1 MVLGDLGAE
10 VWKIEAKNRPDIT
23 REMSPQV
30 DGVSSWYQVLN
41 RNKKILAWDLK
52 NTNDWEKAKELIAR
66 TDVVLEGFRPRV
78 MQRLGCDYATLKK
91 IKPDLVYCS
100 LSGYG
105 QSGSYAQK
113 AGHDINFLALSS
125 INSFSSGSRPPL
137 MGIQIADVCGGALY
151 AVVAILTALLH
162 KQRTG
167 EGQYIDVSLLDTS
180 IALAAAPLSKF
191 LAAGILPQSNDDLL
205 NGGSYYGYYQTRDER
220 YLSVGAI
227 EPKFR
232 QVFASALGLEK
243 TEMDRDLVATKIKS
257 KTLKE
262 WQEIFKDKD
271 CCVEASLNCAEMFD
285 HPLCQERELVVEV
298 PYRNGSQKQVAH
310 PVKYS
315 TFKPVY
321 RGVGGEQ
328 HAPS

>member
-1 MVLGDLGAE
+1 M
-10 VWKIEAKNRPDIT
+10 P
-23 REMSPQV
+23 PQV

-41 RNKKILAWDLK
+41 RNKKILALNLK
-52 NTNDWEKAKELIAR
+52 DTTDRKKAEELVKQA
-66 TDVVLEGFRPRV
+66 DVVLEGFRPQV
-78 MQRLGCDYATLKK
+78 MQRLGFDYTSLSK
-91 IKPDLVYCS
+91 IKPGLVYCS

-125 INSFSSGSRPPL
+125 INSFSSGGSPPL
-137 MGIQIADVCGGALY
+137 MGVQIADVCGGALY

-191 LAAGILPQSNDDLL
+191 LAAGIIPRPNDDLL
-205 NGGSYYGYYQTRDER
+205 NGGSYYGYYQTRDRR
-220 YLSVGAI
+220 YLSVAAI

-232 QVFASALGLEK
+232 QVFAATLGLAP
-243 TEMDRDLVATKIKS
+243 TEMDRGLVAAKIKS

-271 CCVEASLNCAEMFD
+271 CCVEASLNCDEMFS
-285 HPLCQERELVVEV
+285 HPFCQEREMVAKV
-298 PYRNGSQKQVAH
+298 PHRNCRQKQIAH

-321 RGVGGEQ
+321 RNAGGE
-328 HAPS
+328 